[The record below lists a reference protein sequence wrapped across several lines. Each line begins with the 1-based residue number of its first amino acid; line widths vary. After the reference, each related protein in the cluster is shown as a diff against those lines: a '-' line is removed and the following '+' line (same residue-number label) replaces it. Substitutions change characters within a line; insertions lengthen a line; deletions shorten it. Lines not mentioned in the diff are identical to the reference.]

1 MDVSLDR
8 IIKNDDSH
16 KDDTNGSEN
25 LGRRKT
31 HPNEPGIMNPR
42 EPTEQRHPILIVDD
56 DYYYREL
63 LSIILIENEYSIE
76 TAEGGA
82 EALQMI
88 AQKPYDQVL
97 LDNAMS
103 GMDGLNVLR
112 EIRML
117 YSINDLPIIMVTANH
132 NSDYMIKAFQEGAND
147 YIAKPVQPEV
157 MLARVATQLNLK
169 RAYERN
175 REFLGIASHDLKK
188 PLQVI
193 GDVIETIQEDF
204 PSDASQIDL
213 RDLQERL
220 AIVNMSIDYMQRLVN
235 DYLDISTLKD
245 RHIQFSLQE
254 VDLNALVGDALA
266 ANIDYAKSKSQT
278 LLIDLEPDLPT
289 IHGDQH
295 RLMQVLDNLIGNAIK
310 FSSPDAVTQVQTFS
324 KKDQVVIEIRDAGP
338 GFKPQELD
346 KVFTAQRSWFSNRPT
361 GGEKSTGL
369 GLRIC
374 QEIIKLHRGEI
385 GVLNNDPG
393 PGATFWF
400 RLPLRAV
407 A

>member
-1 MDVSLDR
+1 MDVSQD
-8 IIKNDDSH
+8 NSVS
-16 KDDTNGSEN
+16 KDDANGTRETSSPES
-25 LGRRKT
+25 
-31 HPNEPGIMNPR
+31 NEQR
-42 EPTEQRHPILIVDD
+42 QQRHPILVVDD

-63 LSIILIENEYSIE
+63 LSIILLENEFSVE
-76 TAEGGA
+76 TAADGA

-103 GMDGLNVLR
+103 GLDGLNVLR
-112 EIRML
+112 EIRTL

-132 NSDYMIKAFQEGAND
+132 NSDYMIKAFEEGAND

-157 MLARVATQLNLK
+157 TLARVTTQLNLK

-193 GDVIETIQEDF
+193 GDVVETIQEDF

-220 AIVNMSIDYMQRLVN
+220 AIVNMSIAYMQRLVN

-245 RHIQFSLQE
+245 RHIKFTLQE
-254 VDLNALVGDALA
+254 VELNTLAQDALA
-266 ANIDYAKSKSQT
+266 ANIDYAKSKNQN
-278 LLIDLEPDLPT
+278 LLLDLDPELPK
-289 IHGDQH
+289 IRGDQH

-310 FSSPDAVTQVQTFS
+310 FSSADAVTRIRTFAD
-324 KKDQVVIEIRDAGP
+324 KDQVVLEVRDSGP
-338 GFKPQELD
+338 GFKPQELA
-346 KVFTAQRSWFSNRPT
+346 KVFGGQSSWFSNRPT

-374 QEIIKLHRGEI
+374 QEIINLHRGKI

-400 RLPLRAV
+400 RLPRRAV
-407 A
+407 T